1 MQRQKRAGETLGRGM
16 AGHNAGGHADVAVPG
31 YDGFEL
37 IGRGGFAT
45 VYRARQIAYDRRVA
59 VKIIDVDVND
69 EGVRRRIERERTATG
84 RLTGHPNIVTILDS
98 GFLDDGR
105 PYLAMT
111 LCPGGSLADRLAR
124 EGPLP
129 VADVLRI
136 GVKIAGALQTTHA
149 HGVVHRDVKPE
160 NILVTPAGE
169 PALSDFGVSTI
180 ADHYAQ
186 TRSTAAYTPQH
197 APPEVLLGQATT
209 ARSDV
214 YSLGSALYQLLAGQ
228 PPFAAASTAG
238 LAPFVDAVLRTPP
251 PPLARSDVPES
262 LWEIL
267 QKALAKDPAD
277 RFESALAFGEALR
290 EVQAALGLPRDDI
303 PVFTPAEPVP
313 TEPESAPAGGTE
325 TVLPPRPPT
334 TAAASTAGSE
344 TILPP
349 RPPTTTPAPAVGSET
364 VLPPKP
370 PADTPRFAVGSATV
384 LGPPPDRSAATV
396 PQSPPPTPAGRPIV
410 WIAVGAVVVL
420 LLLGS
425 IAVALALSR
434 SGDRDPDIAAGPS
447 TSAPEAT
454 ATTTVTSEATTE
466 PTTEPSATPSPTDT
480 GAGGPAPQPTGPAF
494 ASLRVTATCYPPSGQ
509 LTVEWALVRADNVQI
524 YAPDGT
530 NLYGGYGGANGSAEV
545 EVNCT
550 PGQSYVVRAV
560 AQNQSQAGETREV
573 RGTWQASPPVM
584 TELSA
589 SDFTCGPTSGQ
600 VLLSWSSLGADE
612 VRLSANGSPIPETA
626 PSGYKYVYIPCN
638 SGGTT
643 TIRAV
648 PRRGG
653 VDGQPREY
661 VVTWP

>member
-1 MQRQKRAGETLGRGM
+1 M

-31 YDGFEL
+31 YDGFAL

-160 NILVTPAGE
+160 NILVTPTGE
-169 PALSDFGVSTI
+169 PALSDFGVSAI
-180 ADHYAQ
+180 ANHYAQ

-209 ARSDV
+209 AQSDV
-214 YSLGSALYQLLAGQ
+214 YSLGSALYQLLAGH
-228 PPFAAASTAG
+228 PPFADQSNTG
-238 LAPFVDAVLRTPP
+238 LAAFVNAVLSTPP
-251 PPLARSDVPES
+251 PPIARSDVPEP
-262 LWEIL
+262 LWQAL

-277 RFESALAFGEALR
+277 RFDSALAFGDALR

-303 PVFTPAEPVP
+303 PVFTP
-313 TEPESAPAGGTE
+313 TEPTPGEPPPPPTRTAPTVGAETIPPPQPPATTQAPAVG
-325 TVLPPRPPT
+325 
-334 TAAASTAGSE
+334 AE

-349 RPPTTTPAPAVGSET
+349 RPPAVTPS
-364 VLPPKP
+364 
-370 PADTPRFAVGSATV
+370 FAVGTATV
-384 LGPPPDRSAATV
+384 VGGPPDR
-396 PQSPPPTPAGRPIV
+396 QPPPAPQPPPPATSGRRV
-410 WIAVGAVVVL
+410 LWIAAAAVVTV

-425 IAVALALSR
+425 LGVVGALSLFN
-434 SGDRDPDIAAGPS
+434 DRDPASALGPNTAA
-447 TSAPEAT
+447 ADAT
-454 ATTTVTSEATTE
+454 APSETSTE
-466 PTTEPSATPSPTDT
+466 PASATPSET
-480 GAGGPAPQPTGPAF
+480 GASATPSATITEAGGPAPQSAGPPPTGPAF
-494 ASLRVTATCYPPSGQ
+494 VSLRVTATCYPPSGT
-509 LTVEWALVRADNVQI
+509 LTVEWAMVRADNVQLF
-524 YAPDGT
+524 APDGR
-530 NLYGGYGGANGSAEV
+530 NPYGGHDGATGSTELDV
-545 EVNCT
+545 SCT
-550 PGQSYVVRAV
+550 PGQQYVVRAV

-573 RGTWQASPPVM
+573 RGTWPDSPPAM
-584 TELSA
+584 TGLSA
-589 SDFTCGPTSGQ
+589 GDVACSLGVGEL
-600 VLLSWSSLGADE
+600 VLTWNSIGADE
-612 VRLSANGSPIPETA
+612 VRLFADGTPLAETA
-626 PSGYKYVYIPCN
+626 TSGNRYVTVPSCT
-638 SGGTT
+638 SGGST

-653 VDGQPREY
+653 VDGQPREI

>member
-1 MQRQKRAGETLGRGM
+1 M
-16 AGHNAGGHADVAVPG
+16 AGHHAGGHADVAVPG

-169 PALSDFGVSTI
+169 PALSDFGVSII

-209 ARSDV
+209 AQSDV

-228 PPFAAASTAG
+228 PPFAAQSNAG

-251 PPLARSDVPES
+251 PPLDRSDVPEP
-262 LWEIL
+262 LWQAL

-277 RFESALAFGEALR
+277 RYESALAFGETLR

-303 PVFTPAEPVP
+303 PVFTPSEPVP
-313 TEPESAPAGGTE
+313 AEPESSPAGGTE

-334 TAAASTAGSE
+334 TTAASTVGSE

-349 RPPTTTPAPAVGSET
+349 PPPTATPTPAAGSET

-370 PADTPRFAVGSATV
+370 PAETPRFAVGSATV
-384 LGPPPDRSAATV
+384 IGPRPDRPATTV
-396 PQSPPPTPAGRPIV
+396 PESPPPTPARRPIV
-410 WIAVGAVVVL
+410 WVAAGAVVVL

-434 SGDRDPDIAAGPS
+434 SGDRDPDLAAGPD
-447 TSAPEAT
+447 TSAAEDT
-454 ATTTVTSEATTE
+454 ATVTSEAAAQ
-466 PTTEPSATPSPTDT
+466 PTTEPSATPSPTDA

-494 ASLRVTATCYPPSGQ
+494 TSLRVTATCYPPSGQ
-509 LTVEWALVRADNVQI
+509 LTVEWALVRADNVQL
-524 YAPDGT
+524 YAPDGR
-530 NLYGGYGGANGSAEV
+530 NLYGGYDGANGSAEL

-560 AQNQSQAGETREV
+560 AQNQSQAGESREV
-573 RGTWQASPPVM
+573 RGTWQASPPTM
-584 TELSA
+584 TGLTASNLACVQSSGELRL
-589 SDFTCGPTSGQ
+589 
-600 VLLSWSSLGADE
+600 VWYSLGADE
-612 VRLSANGSPIPETA
+612 VRLLANGSPIPDA
-626 PSGYKYVYIPCN
+626 PTGPNGDKYLSIPCS
-638 SGGTT
+638 SGGST
-643 TIRAV
+643 TIRAI

-653 VDGQPREY
+653 VDGQPRDL